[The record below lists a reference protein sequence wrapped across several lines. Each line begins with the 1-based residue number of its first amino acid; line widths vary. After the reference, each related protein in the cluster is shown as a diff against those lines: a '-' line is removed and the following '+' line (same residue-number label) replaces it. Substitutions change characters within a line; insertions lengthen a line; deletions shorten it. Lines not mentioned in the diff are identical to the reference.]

1 MQDPMVNPFLLTE
14 TFLLL
19 EAVQKIEVPLNF
31 LTDRFFKPTRML
43 TQDYIAVEYRS
54 EHRILAPALSEN
66 NFRGVDINR
75 GTSKVKF
82 YRPMRFGARRTISLF
97 DLKTR
102 FFGEVPNLY
111 NPVSIQER
119 QSRLQA
125 EDLAELMKLFANR
138 REQMVSELLQTGK
151 IKINAYS
158 EDGIVTEQDEV
169 DYEFDGILRPT
180 VPWSNPQADI
190 YGDIKA
196 ASERIQR
203 RCGVIPTVAICG
215 KNVEKYLLQNEAL
228 LKWLYVPSRE
238 NMVFSSWAPH
248 WTSPE
253 VRYIGR
259 VQALNCEF
267 VTYPRT
273 YMDDATNT
281 VKPYIDDDTLLLA
294 CENLGETVFV
304 PITVF
309 DEGSG
314 FRSIAAPLVPRYS
327 SNAES
332 QTLALSLFSNFLVI
346 PKLVSTWSCI
356 KTLG

>member
-1 MQDPMVNPFLLTE
+1 MQEPFNPFLLTE

-19 EAVQKIEVPLNF
+19 EAVQKIEQPLNY
-31 LTDRFFKPTRML
+31 LTEKFFNKTRLL
-43 TQDYIAVEYRS
+43 TQDFVALEYRS
-54 EHRILAPALSEN
+54 EHRILAPALSPN
-66 NFRGVDINR
+66 NFRGVEINR

-82 YRPMRFGARRTISLF
+82 YRAMRFGARRTISLF

-119 QSRLQA
+119 QSRMQA

-158 EDGIVTEQDEV
+158 EDGIVTETDEV
-169 DYEFDGILRPT
+169 DYEFDGILTPT
-180 VPWSNPQADI
+180 VPWSDPQADI

-228 LKWLYVPSRE
+228 LKWLYVPLRE
-238 NMVFSSWAPH
+238 NMTFSSWAPH

-253 VRYIGR
+253 VRYIGQ
-259 VQALNCEF
+259 VQALNLEF
-267 VTYPRT
+267 VSYPKV
-273 YMDDATNT
+273 YMDDATNE
-281 VKPYIDDDTLLLA
+281 VKSYIDDDTLLLA
-294 CENLGETVFV
+294 CGELGETVYTPV
-304 PITVF
+304 TVF
-309 DEGSG
+309 NEGSG
-314 FRSIAAPLVPRYS
+314 FQNIAAEIVPRYS

-332 QTLALSLFSNFLVI
+332 MTLALSLFSNFLCV
-346 PKLVSTWSCI
+346 PRLTSTWSVI
-356 KTLG
+356 KCK